1 MLDNIKDGSNLRRGQ
16 PVTHTVFSMAQT
28 INSMC
33 YKILQAVNEA
43 RQLSVPSATNA
54 EIVLE
59 QFAELHASQSYDL
72 H

>member
-1 MLDNIKDGSNLRRGQ
+1 MLNNIKDGSNIRRGQ
-16 PVTHTVFSMAQT
+16 LVTHTVFSVAQA

-43 RQLSVPSATNA
+43 RQLSVLLATNA

-59 QFAELHASQSYDL
+59 
-72 H
+72 